1 MKYWGEMVEIFGK
14 SCSFPLVSAHLSR
27 AVGWVVGL
35 DGGGEGGFGGDN
47 HGFGG
52 PVSGFGEAA
61 FRVGEWTGLGW
72 GDGLD
77 PGGRVVAER
86 LDS

>member
-14 SCSFPLVSAHLSR
+14 SRSFPLVSAHLSR
-27 AVGWVVGL
+27 AVRWVVGL

-61 FRVGEWTGLGW
+61 FGV
-72 GDGLD
+72 
-77 PGGRVVAER
+77 
-86 LDS
+86 